1 MLTGRRDH
9 AAPLLWGVQSI
20 SSSRHIDATG
30 VERLDS
36 KLISVAFS
44 KRSVA
49 TAARR
54 GMRRN
59 VDSRHNACKGSL
71 RKDSHVHRI
80 DPGEPQPVASGLTSA
95 ANPLEPLDALR
106 NGPTA
111 EIEDQLPEGS
121 NVSGD
126 AFRFTGE
133 GPTGFRLAME
143 CRRHRAVPCR
153 RSPTPRSHGD
163 VIWPTTLGRAAAANS
178 RTSVVQMPG
187 EQRCKNRVERAR
199 RQV

>member
-1 MLTGRRDH
+1 LADGIALPLCFGACSRSVVASHRRDWRRT
-9 AAPLLWGVQSI
+9 P
-20 SSSRHIDATG
+20 
-30 VERLDS
+30 DS

-95 ANPLEPLDALR
+95 ANPLEPLDAL
-106 NGPTA
+106 PTA
-111 EIEDQLPEGS
+111 EIEDQLHEGS

-126 AFRFTGE
+126 ASFRLTGE
-133 GPTGFRLAME
+133 GPRGSVWRRNAGLIERCLIGDRQRREVTAMYM
-143 CRRHRAVPCR
+143 ADYT
-153 RSPTPRSHGD
+153 RSSCSG
-163 VIWPTTLGRAAAANS
+163 
-178 RTSVVQMPG
+178 
-187 EQRCKNRVERAR
+187 
-199 RQV
+199 